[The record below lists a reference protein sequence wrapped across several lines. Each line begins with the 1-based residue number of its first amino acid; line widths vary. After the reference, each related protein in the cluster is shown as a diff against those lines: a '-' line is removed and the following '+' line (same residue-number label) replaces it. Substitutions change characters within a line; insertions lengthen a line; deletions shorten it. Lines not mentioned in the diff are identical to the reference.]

1 MYILMHSKVV
11 RWFRKVVRIGG
22 GLGFLP
28 GREVCIDE
36 CVNSACRS
44 LYDII
49 TQRMVC
55 AAKLS
60 IM

>member
-28 GREVCIDE
+28 GECIDE
-36 CVNSACRS
+36 CVNSAGRS